1 MLPSLRSLLKIWKK
15 TPAPTLHYNRVS
27 QRQQLAQ
34 VSSRHPTSLDL
45 PDYFSVFPITDEVY
59 SSVNAELSSEDV
71 PETPPPC
78 YEEALEITTVALLTG
93 AANEVDTYSCVHY
106 TFTQETMGKSN
117 EIFV

>member
-1 MLPSLRSLLKIWKK
+1 MLPSLRSRLKIWKK

-34 VSSRHPTSLDL
+34 VSLRHPTSLDL

-71 PETPPPC
+71 PETSPPC
-78 YEEALEITTVALLTG
+78 YEEAIEITTVALLTG